1 MALQPS
7 NTLARTASWIIREKA
22 SKGVL
27 FETFDNLVVERL
39 NTSKYEAVPVL
50 QYLQEF
56 NAGGWQHEHRLRA
69 IPQRQCPAH
78 DAP

>member
-7 NTLARTASWIIREKA
+7 NTLARATSWIIREKV

-27 FETFDNLVVERL
+27 FETFSEQVVARL
-39 NTSKYEAVPVL
+39 NTNKYEAVPVL

-56 NAGGWQHEHRLRA
+56 NGGVA
-69 IPQRQCPAH
+69 A
-78 DAP
+78 